1 MLELCR
7 QSDVLLFVY
16 DTCAPI
22 DLNSISP
29 MLEFREKLIFVG
41 NKVDELEEFGNY
53 NTIADVTEFCAKNNL
68 EHYFVS
74 AKKGT
79 LVHDFLRLRI
89 LDSCQMLKDFDVAS
103 IYKE

>member
-1 MLELCR
+1 M
-7 QSDVLLFVY
+7 Y

-22 DLNSISP
+22 DLTSIYP
-29 MLEFREKLIFVG
+29 MLEFQEKLIFVG
-41 NKVDELEEFGNY
+41 NKVDELEEFGNF
-53 NTIADVTEFCAKNNL
+53 NTIADVMEFCSKNNI

-89 LDSCQMLKDFDVAS
+89 LDSCKRLKDFDVTG